1 MATPMQ
7 PAGPATLARAQIVS
21 YYRKATLCYLA
32 PVCLLFLY
40 FPAFPLSL
48 LPLSLVGLY
57 FSRRGLVLARRSGD
71 QEKLG
76 VGYANLVLGVVLA
89 GLGGLVLALAYL
101 WLNS

>member
-1 MATPMQ
+1 MQ
-7 PAGPATLARAQIVS
+7 PAGPATLARVQIVG
-21 YYRKATLCYLA
+21 YYRKATVCYLA
-32 PVCLLFLY
+32 PFRLLFLY

-48 LPLSLVGLY
+48 LPLSLAGLY
-57 FSRRGLVLARRSGD
+57 CTRRGLALARKSGD

-89 GLGGLVLALAYL
+89 VLGGLVLALAYL